1 MDTRN
6 EIKSYIVQKGI
17 TTSELVDKLADE
29 YGWSSSV
36 PNLSGKLLRDS
47 LRYHETMK
55 LADVLGYD
63 IVWQNRKGGK

>member
-29 YGWSSSV
+29 YGWSV

-55 LADVLGYD
+55 LADALGYD

>member
-1 MDTRN
+1 MDTTN

-55 LADVLGYD
+55 LADALGYD

>member
-29 YGWSSSV
+29 YGWSSSC
-36 PNLSGKLLRDS
+36 LLYTSDA
-47 LRYHETMK
+47 
-55 LADVLGYD
+55 ADE
-63 IVWQNRKGGK
+63 

>member
-36 PNLSGKLLRDS
+36 PNLSGKLRRGS
-47 LRYHETMK
+47 LRYTEAVE

-63 IVWQNRKGGK
+63 LVWQKRREVR

>member
-17 TTSELVDKLADE
+17 TTSELDDKLADE

-55 LADVLGYD
+55 LADALGYD

>member
-36 PNLSGKLLRDS
+36 PNLSGKLRRDS
-47 LRYHETMK
+47 IRYHETMK
-55 LADVLGYD
+55 LADALGYD

>member
-17 TTSELVDKLADE
+17 TTSELVDKLADG

-55 LADVLGYD
+55 LADALGYD

>member
-36 PNLSGKLLRDS
+36 PNLSGKLRRGS
-47 LRYHETMK
+47 LRYTEAVE
-55 LADVLGYD
+55 LADVLDYD
-63 IVWQNRKGGK
+63 LVWQKRREVQ

>member
-17 TTSELVDKLADE
+17 TTRELVDKLADE

-55 LADVLGYD
+55 LADALGYD

>member
-1 MDTRN
+1 MDRRN
-6 EIKSYIVQKGI
+6 KIKSYIVQKGI

-29 YGWSSSV
+29 YSWSSSV

-55 LADVLGYD
+55 LADALGYD